1 MKAILKPELVQE
13 MFKNVVDSHT
23 KMYEMA
29 AYWMPSTVK
38 TSRETKRRL
47 VPGDEIC
54 LSHGIIVDC
63 YGDAEYKI
71 ISIKGTLDNSVMK
84 MELENLINKVVKTID
99 V

>member
-1 MKAILKPELVQE
+1 MKAILKPDLVQA
-13 MFKNVVDSHT
+13 MFKNVVDTHT
-23 KMYEMA
+23 KMFEMA
-29 AYWMPSTVK
+29 AVWMPSTVK